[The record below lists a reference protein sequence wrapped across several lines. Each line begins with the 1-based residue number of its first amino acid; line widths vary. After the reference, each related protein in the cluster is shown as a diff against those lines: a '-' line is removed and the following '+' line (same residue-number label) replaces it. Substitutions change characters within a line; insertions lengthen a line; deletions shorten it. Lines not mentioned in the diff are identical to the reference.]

1 MTVELKACP
10 NPWCEAAE
18 RDGDYSPAVRL
29 HHFGNYRVV
38 CTSCMT
44 EGPLRSTKDEAI
56 AAWNERTAPAV
67 PQDVAGMICALIDE
81 WSASSAGQV
90 PYSNREVCE
99 RLKSKICISSQQPSR
114 VAVGELKRFN
124 WTLSDG
130 STPDLVCDWCQN
142 RVPILEH
149 GICSECR
156 EPGTAAPAVP
166 QDMAGLIAE
175 LQEPWTQTQSR
186 RVDVE
191 RRAADMLAALSQQPS
206 PVAVGEDERPPILG
220 AFVNHARDVLQRHS
234 TPSEGEDDVAL
245 ALMIELAKIAGDRPA
260 AFTLENGGPIGTIMK
275 QQHAAIRAALA
286 RAGQGYGRGV
296 RDAAAVAKQCE
307 QDWNL
312 HAHEKRQFGKDDSF
326 MAASASAARKI
337 TDAILALAAPLQNGE
352 G

>member
-18 RDGDYSPAVRL
+18 RDGDHSPAVRL

-38 CTSCMT
+38 CTSCLT

-56 AAWNERTAPAV
+56 AAWNERT
-67 PQDVAGMICALIDE
+67 
-81 WSASSAGQV
+81 
-90 PYSNREVCE
+90 
-99 RLKSKICISSQQPSR
+99 
-114 VAVGELKRFN
+114 
-124 WTLSDG
+124 
-130 STPDLVCDWCQN
+130 
-142 RVPILEH
+142 
-149 GICSECR
+149 
-156 EPGTAAPAVP
+156 APAVP

-234 TPSEGEDDVAL
+234 TPSEGDDDVAL

-275 QQHAAIRAALA
+275 QQHAAIRTALTA
-286 RAGQGYGRGV
+286 PSMKENEDETLHSLSPRRA
-296 RDAAAVAKQCE
+296 
-307 QDWNL
+307 
-312 HAHEKRQFGKDDSF
+312 
-326 MAASASAARKI
+326 
-337 TDAILALAAPLQNGE
+337 
-352 G
+352 